1 MKPYLRI
8 LVALL
13 STASVGLAQAPQTA
27 TIAGKIHNP
36 PAREIELRYTS
47 SLSPED
53 SEHRVVLDDANCFVL
68 TLPILQGTFVKGY
81 YKDRQSPR
89 WKWLEGVRSFVF
101 GPRPQLVFFVEPG
114 DSLDVVV
121 NEGRFSTS
129 LWFRGQ
135 GADNNRFIAEMLS
148 DYLASHFVR
157 EDYEGLQ
164 VEDFSRQ
171 AEQRRQDGFERLAKG
186 REQYALSPG
195 LVEYATA
202 VFNYEWANN
211 MISYPM
217 MYRYANGHENR
228 DITPEYYNFLKEIPL
243 VDEKA
248 IGVSHYR
255 WFLRSALDW
264 ESDQVEPDPPALSEQ
279 YDLASL
285 GLSAVAQAELDSLY
299 ERDGRQPS
307 LSKMV
312 DLAALGLAD
321 AGQVQLDSLYVHRRS
336 RSLSEIFDLAKFELS
351 DAAVAQLDSF
361 YERSGRQFSWT
372 HSKGEDAFSI
382 DTLGT
387 RVVFHLPEEEEL
399 PTRPSRLSELLDWS
413 GLSLADAALAHL
425 DSLYEHRQPLK
436 LSEKIDLAGLGL
448 PVAAHAQLDSIYA
461 THGQGGIWFKNR
473 YDLIEEKL
481 SGRVLYW
488 VLAGELI
495 DGFKHPFHPFA
506 AVRAKRKEFA
516 ASNPYPEYNEAVQA
530 ALDRALALQPGQPA
544 PDFTLRDLDGQSV
557 SLSQFKGQVV
567 FIDFWASWCGPC
579 ISNLPDLHKVQEK
592 VAAQPVVFINLSLDE
607 DEADW
612 LEAIAE
618 HEVAG
623 IHLRADGWSAD
634 VAKAYSINAIPSYY
648 LVDSQGLIVERLMS
662 VGDTDGIVAMIEQSL

>member
-1 MKPYLRI
+1 MKPYLCI

-27 TIAGKIHNP
+27 TIMGKIHNP
-36 PAREIELRYTS
+36 PAREIEFRYTS
-47 SLSPED
+47 SLLPEE
-53 SEHRVVLDDANCFVL
+53 SEHRVVLDDANCFAL
-68 TLPILQGTFVKGY
+68 TLPVLQGTFVRGY
-81 YKDRQSPR
+81 YKDRQPPR

-101 GPRPQLVFFVEPG
+101 GPRYGLVLFVEPK

-129 LWFRGQ
+129 LEFSGQ

-148 DYLASHFVR
+148 DYLAFHFDY
-157 EDYEGLQ
+157 EAYEGLE

-171 AEQRRQDGFERLAKG
+171 AQQRRQDGFERLAKG

-195 LVEYATA
+195 LVEYVTA
-202 VFNYEWANN
+202 VFNYEWGNN

-217 MYRYANGHENR
+217 MYRYANKHENR
-228 DITPEYYNFLKEIPL
+228 GITPGYYNFLKEIPL

-255 WFLRSALDW
+255 RFLMGTLDW
-264 ESDQVEPDPPALSEQ
+264 ESDQAEPKPPALSDM
-279 YDLASL
+279 YDLS
-285 GLSAVAQAELDSLY
+285 GLELSDVARAELDSLY
-299 ERDGRQPS
+299 EKDGRKPS

-312 DLAALGLAD
+312 DLAALELSD
-321 AGQVQLDSLYVHRRS
+321 AEQIQLDSLYVNRRS
-336 RSLSEIFDLAKFELS
+336 RRLSEIFDLSKFELS
-351 DAAVAQLDSF
+351 DAVVAQLDSF
-361 YERSGRQFSWT
+361 YERSGRRYSWT
-372 HSKGEDAFSI
+372 HSKEEDAFSI

-387 RVVFHLPEEEEL
+387 RVVFHLPEEEEP
-399 PTRPSRLSELLDWS
+399 PTKPQKLSELLNWS

-436 LSEKIDLAGLGL
+436 LSERIDLAGLGL
-448 PVAAHAQLDSIYA
+448 SAAAHTQLDSIYA
-461 THGQGGIWFKNR
+461 THGQGGTWFKNR
-473 YDLIEEKL
+473 YDLIGEKL

-495 DGFKHPFHPFA
+495 DGFKHPFYPFA
-506 AVRAKRKEFA
+506 AVHAKWKEFEE
-516 ASNPYPEYNEAVQA
+516 SNPYPEYIEAVQA
-530 ALDRALALQPGQPA
+530 ALDKALALQPGQPA
-544 PDFTLRDLDGQSV
+544 PDFTLHDLDGQPV

-612 LEAIAE
+612 REAIAE
-618 HEVAG
+618 HEIEGV
-623 IHLRADGWSAD
+623 HLRADGWSAD

-662 VGDTDGIVAMIEQSL
+662 VGDTGGIVAMIEKSL

>member
-1 MKPYLRI
+1 MHPYLCV

-13 STASVGLAQAPQTA
+13 SAASVGLAQAPQTA

-36 PAREIELRYTS
+36 PAREIEFRYTS

-53 SEHRVVLDDANCFVL
+53 SEHRVVLDDANCFAL
-68 TLPILQGTFVKGY
+68 TLPVLQGTFVKGY
-81 YKDRQSPR
+81 YKDRQAPR

-101 GPRPQLVFFVEPG
+101 GPRPQLVLFVEPG

-129 LWFRGQ
+129 LEFRGQ

-186 REQYALSPG
+186 REQYALSLG
-195 LVEYATA
+195 LVEYVTA
-202 VFNYEWANN
+202 VFNYEWGNN
-211 MISYPM
+211 TISYPM
-217 MYRYANGHENR
+217 MYRYANRHENR

-255 WFLRSALDW
+255 RFLMSALDW
-264 ESDQVEPDPPALSEQ
+264 ESDQVEPAPPTLSEQ
-279 YDLASL
+279 YDLAGLAGL
-285 GLSAVAQAELDSLY
+285 GLSAVAQAE
-299 ERDGRQPS
+299 
-307 LSKMV
+307 
-312 DLAALGLAD
+312 
-321 AGQVQLDSLYVHRRS
+321 
-336 RSLSEIFDLAKFELS
+336 
-351 DAAVAQLDSF
+351 
-361 YERSGRQFSWT
+361 
-372 HSKGEDAFSI
+372 
-382 DTLGT
+382 
-387 RVVFHLPEEEEL
+387 
-399 PTRPSRLSELLDWS
+399 
-413 GLSLADAALAHL
+413 
-425 DSLYEHRQPLK
+425 
-436 LSEKIDLAGLGL
+436 
-448 PVAAHAQLDSIYA
+448 
-461 THGQGGIWFKNR
+461 
-473 YDLIEEKL
+473 
-481 SGRVLYW
+481 
-488 VLAGELI
+488 
-495 DGFKHPFHPFA
+495 
-506 AVRAKRKEFA
+506 
-516 ASNPYPEYNEAVQA
+516 
-530 ALDRALALQPGQPA
+530 
-544 PDFTLRDLDGQSV
+544 LDGQSV

-618 HEVAG
+618 HEVEG

-662 VGDTDGIVAMIEQSL
+662 VRDTDGIVAMIEQSL